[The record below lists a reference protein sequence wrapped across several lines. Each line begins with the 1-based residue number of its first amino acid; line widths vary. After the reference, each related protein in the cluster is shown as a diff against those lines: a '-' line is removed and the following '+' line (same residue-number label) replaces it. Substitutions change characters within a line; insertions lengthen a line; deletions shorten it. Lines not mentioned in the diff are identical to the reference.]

1 MRNTADSAAVRAG
14 EKHVVVV
21 GGGIAGLTVALECA
35 KVGLAVTV
43 LEAGDHL
50 GGTVRATEVAGLRLD
65 AVVEGWRTGG
75 GSVRA
80 LATDLGLGAE
90 IAPAADGDVWIDP
103 GDGPAAPLP
112 RRTLAG
118 IPENPWDE
126 GVRRIIG
133 WRGTWRAYLDRVR
146 PPLTIGQERSLGKLV
161 RSRMGDAVLDRM
173 VAPLSLG
180 AYGIHPDD
188 VDVEAVAPGLST
200 ALTRMGSLSGGVS
213 QLLIDDPGPGVEGLA
228 GGTFLLVDALR
239 ARLADLGADLRT
251 DTRVDRLERGVD
263 GRWEIGVLSGTDAAT
278 AAPRAAAPADQ
289 TTDDPSAASAPPVR
303 PADAVVVAVPD
314 AEARRLLAGV
324 VPALDG
330 PVRPVGATEVVTLV
344 VHEPALDAHPRGR
357 AVYPV
362 AGSRRAAAVSD
373 STARWPWLAAA
384 APDLHV
390 LRVAFGTAAHPAAT
404 AELDDAAALALAR
417 DEASALLGVP
427 LADLRGAVRE
437 RFTPPT
443 PASTLGHD
451 AAASAARG
459 AIRAVAGL
467 GAAGAWLAGS
477 GLAPVIADAVEEAE
491 RVRRAVLWGPDGR

>member
-1 MRNTADSAAVRAG
+1 MGSTVDSAAARAG
-14 EKHVVVV
+14 KKHIVVV

-43 LEAGDHL
+43 LEEADHL
-50 GGTVRATEVAGLRLD
+50 GGTVRAIDVAGLRLD
-65 AVVEGWRTGG
+65 AVVEGWRIGG
-75 GSVRA
+75 GAVRA
-80 LATDLGLGAE
+80 LVTDLGLGDA
-90 IAPAADGDVWIDP
+90 ITPAADGDVWIHP

-112 RRTLAG
+112 RRTVAG

-188 VDVEAVAPGLST
+188 VDVEAAAPGLST

-213 QLLIDDPGPGVEGLA
+213 QLLGDHPGPGVEGLI

-239 ARLADLGADLRT
+239 TRLTDLGADLRT
-251 DTRVDRLERGVD
+251 GARVAGLERTPD
-263 GRWEIGVLSGTDAAT
+263 GRWEIGVMSGTDAAT
-278 AAPRAAAPADQ
+278 AAPHADAPADQ
-289 TTDDPSAASAPPVR
+289 ATDDTGAASALPVR
-303 PADAVVVAVPD
+303 PADAVVVAVPE
-314 AEARRLLAGV
+314 AEARRLLAAA

-330 PVRPVGATEVVTLV
+330 PVRPAVATEVVTLV
-344 VHEPALDAHPRGR
+344 VQEPALDAHPRGR
-357 AVYPV
+357 VVYPV
-362 AGSRRAAAVSD
+362 AGSRRAVAVSD
-373 STARWPWLAAA
+373 STARWPWLASAA
-384 APDLHV
+384 ADLHV
-390 LRVAFGTAAHPAAT
+390 LRVAFGAAGAPAAT
-404 AELDDAAALALAR
+404 AGLDDAAAIALAR
-417 DEASALLGVP
+417 DEASVLLGVP
-427 LADLRGAVRE
+427 LADVRGAARE
-437 RFTPPT
+437 RFTPPM
-443 PASTLGHD
+443 PASALGHA

-459 AIRAVAGL
+459 VIRSVPGL
-467 GAAGAWLAGS
+467 GATGAWLSGS
-477 GLAPVIADAVEEAE
+477 GLAHVVADAVDEAE